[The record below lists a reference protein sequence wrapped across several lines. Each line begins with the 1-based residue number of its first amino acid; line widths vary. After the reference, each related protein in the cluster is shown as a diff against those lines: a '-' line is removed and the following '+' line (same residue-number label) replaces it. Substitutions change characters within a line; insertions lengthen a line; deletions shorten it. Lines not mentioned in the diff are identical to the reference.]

1 MVLKKASFKL
11 ASIFV
16 LSMILLL
23 GLFSPVE
30 SYAQTIDNSVALS
43 SEINEGDA
51 ALRSDPGE
59 NAYYNSLMVKYGV
72 FSHDG
77 VWSWHKG
84 SFGHPIESL
93 AYHYNKHGKSVG
105 ATTMTQYINKSIAFK
120 ANLKGAT
127 TSKVNGA
134 VPNVY
139 R

>member
-23 GLFSPVE
+23 GLFFTCR

-51 ALRSDPGE
+51 ALRR
-59 NAYYNSLMVKYGV
+59 
-72 FSHDG
+72 
-77 VWSWHKG
+77 
-84 SFGHPIESL
+84 IQ
-93 AYHYNKHGKSVG
+93 GK
-105 ATTMTQYINKSIAFK
+105 TLIII
-120 ANLKGAT
+120 
-127 TSKVNGA
+127 
-134 VPNVY
+134 